1 MCYSV
6 YISTD
11 STESFDKYN
20 SDLVKFEKLADS
32 NDDTCTV
39 LLEFPYKWYVG
50 SKTGCGCSFRHL
62 LSIELG
68 FSDPV
73 DWYEEE
79 QDDIDATL
87 ELYSTLSKLLSAG
100 YQLDLIDQ
108 WHGANPDDII
118 TINVSLDDVSSTSF
132 RMFENHRFR
141 LMKKTQGSSADPM
154 ALRPSVS

>member
-11 STESFDKYN
+11 SAESLDQYN
-20 SDLVKFEKLADS
+20 SDLVRFETISDAK
-32 NDDTCTV
+32 DDPCTL

-50 SKTGCGCSFRHL
+50 SKTGCSCSFRHL
-62 LSIELG
+62 VSIELG

-79 QDDIDATL
+79 KDDIEATH
-87 ELYSTLSKLLSAG
+87 ELYSTLGRLLSEG
-100 YQLDLIDQ
+100 YRVDLIDAWQ
-108 WHGANPDDII
+108 GVPPEDIA
-118 TINVSLDDVSSTSF
+118 TVDVSLDDVPGTAF

-141 LMKKTQGSSADPM
+141 LMKKAQPGRSADPPP
-154 ALRPSVS
+154 AG